1 MFGKIID
8 KFKSKP
14 KAAKEGGVMDPRLV
28 RKILESDL
36 WEYLENM
43 VNVSGYKGDKFFGM
57 KYPDKKEDPLNFFFL
72 QLSHVNTGIISR
84 PAFERQGF
92 SEAEIN
98 AIFGNAETT
107 FGSTPQR
114 FVKDRVWQ
122 FMCNKEW
129 AKVAHKVGSHKEAL
143 SLGKSL
149 ADMINSDNYIDWGKA
164 IREFWKDESTKNYSS
179 YIVIKQS

>member
-8 KFKSKP
+8 KIKP
-14 KAAKEGGVMDPRLV
+14 KPKDVKEGRVMDPRLV
-28 RKILESDL
+28 RKILDSDL
-36 WEYLENM
+36 WEFLEKM
-43 VNVSGYKGDKFFGM
+43 VNVAGYKGDKFYGM

-72 QLSHVNTGIISR
+72 QLSRVNSGMISR
-84 PAFERQGF
+84 SAFERQGF

-98 AIFGNAETT
+98 AIFGNADLRI
-107 FGSTPQR
+107 GSTPQR

-143 SLGKSL
+143 AMGKSL
-149 ADMINSDNYIDWGKA
+149 ADMIKSDDYIDWGKA
-164 IREFWKDESTKNYSS
+164 IREFWKDESVKNYRS